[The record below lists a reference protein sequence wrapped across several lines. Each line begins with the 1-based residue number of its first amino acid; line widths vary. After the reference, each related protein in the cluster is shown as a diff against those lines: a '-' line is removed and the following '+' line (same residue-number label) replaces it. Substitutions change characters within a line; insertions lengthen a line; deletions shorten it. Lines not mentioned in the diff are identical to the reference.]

1 MCITYKKDEKDC
13 YGNSDIKKVT
23 DNKTFWKTVKP
34 FLSDKIV
41 STERIT
47 LIDNGEVVATEQDTA
62 NVLNTFFSNIVT
74 NLKIPEYAD

>member
-1 MCITYKKDEKDC
+1 MKKD
-13 YGNSDIKKVT
+13 YYSNLDIT

-47 LIDNGEVVATEQDTA
+47 LIDNGEVVATEQDTS
-62 NVLNTFFSNIVT
+62 NVLNTFFSNIVA
-74 NLKIPEYAD
+74 NLKIPEYAEYAT